1 MVTNVKPEAFE
12 VKGFGSQF
20 PFEAL
25 KDPGCYLSNW
35 SGHLIRLP
43 NDGVKEGRSPVIEI
57 LGKEP
62 MLVTMLSHDPF
73 LSITKARM
81 LAADLDLPVN
91 F

>member
-1 MVTNVKPEAFE
+1 MVTHIKPEAE
-12 VKGFGSQF
+12 GKGFGAQL

-25 KDPGCYLSNW
+25 YEPGCYLSNW

-43 NDGVKEGRSPVIEI
+43 KDGVKEGRSPVIEI

-62 MLVTMLSHDPF
+62 MFVTMLSNDPF